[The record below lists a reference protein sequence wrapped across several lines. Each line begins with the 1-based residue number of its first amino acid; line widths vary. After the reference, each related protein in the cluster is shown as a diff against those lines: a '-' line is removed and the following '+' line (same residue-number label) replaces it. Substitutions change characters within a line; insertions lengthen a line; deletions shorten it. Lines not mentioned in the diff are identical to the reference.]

1 MPQVCPGDRRRGGR
15 GCVVIRLDQFAPSW
29 VRGIVDDLEAG
40 STGRE
45 AVAGAV
51 RALTDQAT
59 RTADAAAGEEA
70 QAAAWERMQGVMIC
84 ADTMLREHADRAQ
97 EHRRYESYLRN
108 LVVEVGKLRGE
119 VMMGWLR

>member
-1 MPQVCPGDRRRGGR
+1 M
-15 GCVVIRLDQFAPSW
+15 IRLDQFAPSW
-29 VRGIVDDLEAG
+29 VHGIVDDLEAG
-40 STGRE
+40 YSGRE

-84 ADTMLREHADRAQ
+84 ADTMLREHTDRAQ
-97 EHRRYESYLRN
+97 EHRQYESYLRN